1 MNLAKRE
8 GKKGQLGLENILSAV
23 EWLSQH
29 PAIRSENR
37 KVSPFL
43 TYSFVGRILLQPT
56 LVIYN
61 SKKCGEWGQRRKSE

>member
-1 MNLAKRE
+1 MNLVKRE
-8 GKKGQLGLENILSAV
+8 GKKGQLGLENSLSAA

-29 PAIRSENR
+29 SAIRSENR
-37 KVSPFL
+37 KFSPFL

-56 LVIYN
+56 LIKYN